1 MEAALQGAARGCS
14 TRRPGR
20 GIPTQGGALSEEY
33 TEWADNSFC
42 SIVFI
47 CLAVPEAGFKLA
59 PNIISLANPV
69 SPLSSDFPLSFPPL
83 TFSFRGFLLG
93 PGPVPSPSSSTIDEA
108 DLRMLAG
115 TWVPFFGGLPI
126 LLAGPEGPGG
136 CPGLLL

>member
-20 GIPTQGGALSEEY
+20 GIPTQGGALSDEY

-47 CLAVPEAGFKLA
+47 CLAVPEDWFKLA

-69 SPLSSDFPLSFPPL
+69 SPLSSDFNSFPPF

-93 PGPVPSPSSSTIDEA
+93 PGPDSLSSSTIDEA

-136 CPGLLL
+136 